1 MSGTDDNSA
10 VGGLMHL
17 LRATNNGA
25 ADGTGIDVLVTQ
37 ARNLLGNNIPP
48 VLIDYTM
55 GLQNNIF
62 GSYPD
67 KSDIAPSAV
76 FLAVFAVI
84 GIAHLVLFFINFSR
98 GHYFYLSLIWT
109 FYCILKV
116 VGWALRVAWA
126 KDITMVKL
134 GIADEVLLI
143 LSSIILVAV
152 NLILA
157 QRLFTWRHPVGG
169 SRRLFNYT
177 MYLLYSVVAAVI
189 AMTIVASAVPYT
201 YLLSEH
207 AYESYKNV
215 VKVSAILII
224 LYSLTAVSLI
234 ALSYFFKP
242 TTKDENLYTYQPW
255 WIESFHPFYFVRPHA
270 AQEAEESFMKRN
282 HNHRHAI
289 RVIAA
294 THHHYNMVEGLTNQ
308 RGTLAHNKSLGIILF
323 TTLAIFVGAIVR
335 AVAVFQA
342 RFNRDS
348 GPACN
353 PIAAY
358 MCWGVLEVL
367 VNLLYLIGRVDLRFY
382 RPDVLPAKIR
392 AIITAEQTYYPSDNE
407 SDEITSS
414 TSETDY
420 YNEQKPSNN
429 AFHFENQ
436 RSQNA
441 GAHPYNNLTSQR
453 FPNEKAPGYPTEKYP
468 KEKFMSDDFDDDE
481 KLDFND
487 NDSDFYF

>member
-1 MSGTDDNSA
+1 
-10 VGGLMHL
+10 
-17 LRATNNGA
+17 
-25 ADGTGIDVLVTQ
+25 
-37 ARNLLGNNIPP
+37 
-48 VLIDYTM
+48 
-55 GLQNNIF
+55 
-62 GSYPD
+62 
-67 KSDIAPSAV
+67 
-76 FLAVFAVI
+76 
-84 GIAHLVLFFINFSR
+84 
-98 GHYFYLSLIWT
+98 
-109 FYCILKV
+109 
-116 VGWALRVAWA
+116 
-126 KDITMVKL
+126 
-134 GIADEVLLI
+134 
-143 LSSIILVAV
+143 
-152 NLILA
+152 
-157 QRLFTWRHPVGG
+157 
-169 SRRLFNYT
+169 
-177 MYLLYSVVAAVI
+177 
-189 AMTIVASAVPYT
+189 
-201 YLLSEH
+201 
-207 AYESYKNV
+207 
-215 VKVSAILII
+215 
-224 LYSLTAVSLI
+224 
-234 ALSYFFKP
+234 
-242 TTKDENLYTYQPW
+242 
-255 WIESFHPFYFVRPHA
+255 
-270 AQEAEESFMKRN
+270 
-282 HNHRHAI
+282 
-289 RVIAA
+289 
-294 THHHYNMVEGLTNQ
+294 MVEGLTNQ